1 VTRFLRSQL
10 RHRAGRSIALGLGI
24 IVAAVSF
31 VLLTGSAA
39 TSAIH
44 VRSTLKQN
52 FRGAYDILVRPKGS
66 FTPLERKDQLVRD
79 NYLSGIYGGITLRQY
94 RSIEHIPGVQVAAP
108 IANIGT
114 VLAQQPVVVS
124 LKHYLR
130 SQNDQ
135 LFRVRFSWVAQ
146 DGLSRYPASDE
157 YLYVTHRQLTL
168 DRQAAATRDPLT
180 GKPDLICD
188 GYNET
193 KPVILAPFLP
203 VNSSS
208 LFCSSTNSTAAL
220 RRAFHRSAKRAFPPK
235 VAFEFEFPINVAAID
250 PEAEARLVG
259 LSRAMVGGSYLT
271 SSNRPRVTKPGS
283 VKWLAIPAIAA
294 SRSLLGERLD
304 AQVEKLTIPPATDTP
319 GMLGA
324 QAGECGNDVPLAAGG
339 CPESP
344 SGKTAAI
351 EPGPP
356 GHRHVSA
363 YQFLRAL
370 HGVVVGRQSV
380 DGSDLYARAVGM
392 SGSGLFSLRDI
403 NVGAYWRGASV
414 RYRKLGPTT
423 IEPLIVRN
431 APASYQGGVFTTSWS
446 GYVDQPTDNRDIQF
460 RKLSDTQAQSGTM
473 TPSLNAEARE
483 PLLQVVGRFDPERL
497 RGFASLSHV
506 PLETYYPPTLT
517 AADARTRS
525 LLHNR
530 PLLPSQNLGDYE
542 QQPPLLLTNLNGLAP
557 LLSSQRFTGISP
569 LQRRAPISVIRV
581 RVKGITGPNDLSETR
596 IRTVAQLIHNRTG
609 LDVDITAGSSPT
621 PITVKF
627 PAGKFGRPALTLSEG
642 WVKKGASV
650 SYLRA
655 LDRKDIALYALILVV
670 CAVFL
675 LNGALALVRA
685 RRSEIGVLLTLGW
698 SRVAIFA
705 AVLGELA
712 LVGLVAGAAGTG
724 LAAALVQGFALVVPV
739 TRTLY
744 VLPIALGLAL
754 LAGMPPAWEA
764 SRGRPLDAL
773 RPPVHARRQRGSV
786 RSLPALAL
794 VNLARLP
801 IRSLLGGLGLALGVA
816 ALTILVAIERAFQG
830 SLVSTVLG
838 NAISLQVRDADF
850 VAIGLTIGLAAL
862 SAADVLYLNLR
873 ERSAEFATLSS
884 LGWSRRQIRFLVL
897 LEAGLLGAVAALTG
911 AAVGIIVGAI
921 MLGVP
926 VGSLGFAAVIAAA
939 GAFVAALLASLAP
952 THHILRLKA
961 PAVLAAE

>member
-1 VTRFLRSQL
+1 M
-10 RHRAGRSIALGLGI
+10 
-24 IVAAVSF
+24 
-31 VLLTGSAA
+31 
-39 TSAIH
+39 
-44 VRSTLKQN
+44 RSTLKEN

-66 FTPLERKDQLVRD
+66 FTPLERRDGLVRD

-94 RSIEHIPGVQVAAP
+94 RSVEHIPGVQVAAP

-114 VLAQQPVVVS
+114 VFAQQPVVVS
-124 LKHYLR
+124 LKHYLG
-130 SQNDQ
+130 SQTDQ
-135 LFRVRFSWVAQ
+135 LFRVGFSWVAQ
-146 DGLSRYPASDE
+146 GGLSRYPASDE
-157 YLYVTHRQLTL
+157 YLYATHRQLTL
-168 DRQAAATRDPLT
+168 DRQAAVVRDPLT

-193 KPVILAPFLP
+193 KRVVLAPFVP

-220 RRAFHRSAKRAFPPK
+220 RRAFHRSSKNAFPSE
-235 VAFEFEFPINVAAID
+235 VAFEFEFPLNVAAID
-250 PEAEARLVG
+250 PGAEARLVG

-271 SSNRPRVTKPGS
+271 SSNHPRVTKPGS

-304 AQVEKLTIPPATDTP
+304 AQVEKLTIPPGTDVP

-324 QAGECGNDVPLAAGG
+324 RAGECGNDVPLAAGG

-344 SGKTAAI
+344 SGQTAAI

-356 GHRHVSA
+356 GHRYVSA
-363 YQFLRAL
+363 YQFLGAL
-370 HGVVVGRQSV
+370 HGAAVGRQSV
-380 DGSDLYARAVGM
+380 DGSDLYARAVGKSD
-392 SGSGLFSLRDI
+392 SGSFSLRDI

-414 RYRKLGPTT
+414 RYRQLGPST
-423 IEPLIVRN
+423 IEPRIVRN
-431 APASYQGGVFTTSWS
+431 APASYQGAFTTSWS

-460 RKLSDTQAQSGTM
+460 RKLSDTPAQNGAM
-473 TPSLNAEARE
+473 TPALNAEARE
-483 PLLQVVGRFDPERL
+483 PLLQVLGRFDPQRL
-497 RGFASLSHV
+497 RGFASLSQV
-506 PLETYYPPTLT
+506 PLETYYPPSLK

-542 QQPPLLLTNLNGLAP
+542 QQPPLLLTNLNGLTP
-557 LLSSQRFTGISP
+557 LLSSQRFTGVSP

-621 PITVKF
+621 PITIKL
-627 PAGKFGRPALTLSEG
+627 PAGKFGRPALTLREG

-655 LDRKDIALYALILVV
+655 LDRKDLALYALILVV

-675 LNGALALVRA
+675 LNGALASVRA
-685 RRSEIGVLLTLGW
+685 RRSEIGALLTLGW

-705 AVLGELA
+705 VVLGELA
-712 LVGLVAGAAGTG
+712 LVGLLAGAAGTG
-724 LAAALVQGFALVVPV
+724 LAAALVQVFALAVPV

-754 LAGMPPAWEA
+754 LAGMLPAWEA

-786 RSLPALAL
+786 RSLPALAF
-794 VNLARLP
+794 VNLTRLP
-801 IRSLLGGLGLALGVA
+801 IRSMLGGLGLALGVA

-830 SLVSTVLG
+830 SLVSTLLG

-862 SAADVLYLNLR
+862 SAADVLYLSLR

-884 LGWSRRQIRFLVL
+884 FGWSRRQIRLLVL
-897 LEAGLLGAVAALTG
+897 LEAGLLGAIAALTG
-911 AAVGIIVGAI
+911 AAVGIILGAI

-926 VGSLGFAAVIAAA
+926 VGSLALAALIGAA
-939 GAFVAALLASLAP
+939 GAIVAALLASVPP
-952 THHILRLKA
+952 TQHILRLKA
-961 PAVLAAE
+961 PVVLAAE